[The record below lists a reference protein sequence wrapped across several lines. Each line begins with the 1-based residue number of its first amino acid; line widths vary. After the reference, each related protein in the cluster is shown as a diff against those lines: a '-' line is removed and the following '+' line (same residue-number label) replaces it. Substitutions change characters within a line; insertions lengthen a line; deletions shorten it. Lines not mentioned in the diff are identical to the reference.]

1 MASRA
6 EYLQM
11 MKRMDK
17 DAMGEEKVAPAL
29 NMGLDSLMP
38 NMGKGSLSNREL
50 KMLERER
57 DMSPM
62 MKMLERDGMQMPM
75 RKPFQDPNLKNL
87 NIPEMSSE
95 ELMEMLSKTTGQPS
109 DFTMQELEALK
120 GSLSDKEIDMIN
132 SGASGRVSDFQ
143 KALKDRVAGASV
155 ASMGGAMTDKEFK
168 LLEDAMG
175 GSVTDEIR
183 EAISALMGMGF
194 GMTDAIE
201 ALGDD
206 MTMPET
212 MTEGA
217 MSDKEMGALSR
228 LPKDMG
234 DEGSVSDYERSL
246 GKDRTYSDDMY
257 KQINT

>member
-11 MKRMDK
+11 MKNMEK
-17 DAMGEEKVAPAL
+17 DSMGEERINPSL

-38 NMGKGSLSNREL
+38 NMGKGSVSNRE
-50 KMLERER
+50 MNPTGN
-57 DMSPM
+57 DMEPM
-62 MKMLERDGMQMPM
+62 MPDIT
-75 RKPFQDPNLKNL
+75 DPKLKNL
-87 NIPEMSSE
+87 NTPPIS
-95 ELMEMLSKTTGQPS
+95 Q
-109 DFTMQELEALK
+109 K
-120 GSLSDKEIDMIN
+120 GFMDMINRAKGILSDKELEMLS
-132 SGASGRVSDFQ
+132 SGAGMSANNANVGTMASME
-143 KALKDRVAGASV
+143 KALKDRVANASM
-155 ASMGGAMTDKEFK
+155 ASMGGVMSDKE
-168 LLEDAMG
+168 LNMLENAMG

-183 EAISALMGMGF
+183 EAVGALMSMGIS
-194 GMTDAIE
+194 MTDAIE
-201 ALGDD
+201 ALGDE

-228 LPKDMG
+228 LPQDMG